1 MKVFKVTTTIISY
14 LIINPQDP
22 VDLEAWSDAITEDGT
37 YDTEL
42 IADMIDD
49 SGFEDLERDSSSIA
63 VEELNSKEAAAYLDG
78 Q

>member
-14 LIINPQDP
+14 LTINPQDP
-22 VDLEAWSDAITEDGT
+22 DDLEAWSDAIAEDGT

-42 IADMIDD
+42 IADMLDY
-49 SGFEDLERDSSSIA
+49 SGFEDLECDSSSVA